1 MTRILVVDDHPV
13 FRRGLVFLLQTAGH
27 EVVGEAASG
36 SEAIDAVRELNPD
49 LMILDLGLPELHGSR
64 VAARVRAEYPGIR
77 IVVVTMYA
85 DDASIAQSL
94 DAGVDGYILK
104 DAPPEQL
111 LAAIDAAVSGA
122 RVLGSGV
129 GVPQRAA
136 PVDPLARHGF
146 TIRELAVARLLAH
159 GLGNRAIG
167 ERLGISEKT
176 VANYVATVR
185 LKLGA
190 ESRYAAARMLR
201 EE

>member
-36 SEAIDAVRELNPD
+36 SEALTAARETAPD
-49 LMILDLGLPELHGSR
+49 LVVLDLGLPELHGSR
-64 VAARVRAEYPGIR
+64 VAATLRAEHDGIR
-77 IVVVTMYA
+77 IVVVTMYD
-85 DDASIAQSL
+85 DDASVAQAL
-94 DAGVDGYILK
+94 DAGVDGYVLK
-104 DAPPEQL
+104 DAPPEQI

-129 GVPQRAA
+129 DLPRI
-136 PVDPLARHGF
+136 PSSPDPIARHGF
-146 TIRELAVARLLAH
+146 TARERAVAELLVH
-159 GLGNRAIG
+159 GLGNRAIA
-167 ERLGISEKT
+167 ERLGVSEKT
-176 VANYVATVR
+176 VANYVVTVR

-190 ESRYAAARMLR
+190 ETRYEAARILR